1 MQCYGNCSSCC
12 YGDGV
17 RKRFIVECSENRRRA
32 SPMKINNYTRVAL
45 RICCRARPRQ
55 ARAPGQAGVCPLE
68 LHRRRPRAR
77 LSTAR
82 AVSAAV
88 VRVRPPGNR
97 APSGQIDSESSGDDG
112 IRIAMADTSNNTTS
126 RSLWS
131 SVQSTLYFTALH
143 FTNDKFTLCTKP
155 QRSILERMARFLQN

>member
-1 MQCYGNCSSCC
+1 MLWQLQQLLLWRWRTQEIYRRMQ
-12 YGDGV
+12 
-17 RKRFIVECSENRRRA
+17 RKSTA
-32 SPMKINNYTRVAL
+32 RVADEDKQL
-45 RICCRARPRQ
+45 HARCVTYLLQSPHRPRQ

-97 APSGQIDSESSGDDG
+97 APSGQIDSESSGDDA

-126 RSLWS
+126 RSQWS

-155 QRSILERMARFLQN
+155 QRSILEIMARFLQN